1 MSLTS
6 YRAAPSRAKK
16 ADIVMKGMSVLKER
30 SVSIAKSVTTGL
42 YRPGD
47 DLLSRA
53 LRRSTI
59 GPGRLNDRVRNGI
72 GWGPSGIATRS
83 IKPSCNRE
91 DIVAQC
97 VRLVCNAFC
106 RGTIKPIGLLV
117 PVSFTPH
124 GASTPGLSTW

>member
-6 YRAAPSRAKK
+6 YRAAPPRVELGGQRNEPANKV
-16 ADIVMKGMSVLKER
+16 VMKGSER
-30 SVSIAKSVTTGL
+30 RHPL
-42 YRPGD
+42 CRPGG

-83 IKPSCNRE
+83 TKRMRDDINRP
-91 DIVAQC
+91 A
-97 VRLVCNAFC
+97 VRQTAALHEF
-106 RGTIKPIGLLV
+106 
-117 PVSFTPH
+117 
-124 GASTPGLSTW
+124 

>member
-6 YRAAPSRAKK
+6 YRAAPPRVELGGQRNEPANKV
-16 ADIVMKGMSVLKER
+16 VMKGSER
-30 SVSIAKSVTTGL
+30 RHPL
-42 YRPGD
+42 CRPGG

-83 IKPSCNRE
+83 TKRMRD
-91 DIVAQC
+91 DITAGEGIPFA
-97 VRLVCNAFC
+97 LM
-106 RGTIKPIGLLV
+106 
-117 PVSFTPH
+117 SFDKNDQAYQAITT
-124 GASTPGLSTW
+124 SN